1 MDNQERPQ
9 DYNSE
14 PVEYCARCYSLKI
27 KHEDALDTDCCADC
41 GSTDILEAPIEVWE
55 QKYERRYGHKFAV
68 KTEDPKQ
75 TFIFKLPLEKLKTK
89 IYQCESWEEIIRYFY
104 PNFHGGYSKADS
116 IILFFDT
123 IVRQGKLN
131 ELKLYLFKR
140 FKY

>member
-1 MDNQERPQ
+1 MGNQERPQ

-68 KTEDPKQ
+68 KPEDPKQ

-89 IYQCESWEEIIRYFY
+89 IYQCESWKEIIHYFY
-104 PNFHGGYSKADS
+104 PNFPGGYSKADS